1 MQKTL
6 SALVVHD
13 IKNALALLEIDLE
26 QLNHHKD
33 VPPEGAR
40 AYRRCIEL
48 KNRLVSFLTLYKR
61 DQSGLQ
67 SVAVEVDLA
76 EFVEDMVSNSQSVMM
91 AKSHQGHPI
100 MVYVDRDKTRVGG
113 TTDGFAM
120 FDENLV
126 ELALESALNNAVRY
140 ARHHVV
146 IWFEQE
152 ADKLVFKVLDDGAG
166 VGVTN
171 ELMERKIAENILLDR
186 AGAGIVQGSGRGSRF
201 GWCVA
206 GKRPGWRDVVCHD
219 AARLSDLLPSA

>member
-33 VPPEGAR
+33 VPHEGER

-67 SVAVEVDLA
+67 PVLVEVDLA
-76 EFVEDMVSNSQSVMM
+76 EFVEDMVSSSQSVMM
-91 AKSHQGHPI
+91 AKSHQGHPVV
-100 MVYVDRDKTRVGG
+100 VYVDHERMRTGG
-113 TTDGFAM
+113 TTGGFAM
-120 FDENLV
+120 FDENLL

-140 ARHHVV
+140 AHHQVV

-152 ADKLVFKVLDDGAG
+152 ADELVFKVLDDGAG
-166 VGVTN
+166 VGV
-171 ELMERKIAENILLDR
+171 EDQLMQRKIAEKSSSTGLGLELCK
-186 AGAGIVQGSGRGSRF
+186 AVAEAHGSGGVSLESF
-201 GWCVA
+201 
-206 GKRPGWRDVVCHD
+206 PGGGTLFSMTLH
-219 AARLSDLLPSA
+219 S

>member
-33 VPPEGAR
+33 VPPEGER

-67 SVAVEVDLA
+67 PVLVEVDLT
-76 EFVEDMVSNSQSVMM
+76 EFIEDMVSSSQSVMM
-91 AKSHQGHPI
+91 AKSHQGHPV
-100 MVYVDRDKTRVGG
+100 MVYADYDRMPPGG
-113 TTDGFAM
+113 TTGGFAM
-120 FDENLV
+120 FDENLL

-140 ARHHVV
+140 ARHNVA

-152 ADKLVFKVLDDGAG
+152 ADELVFKVLDDGAG
-166 VGVTN
+166 VGVED
-171 ELMERKIAENILLDR
+171 ELMQRKIAEKSSSTGLGLELCK
-186 AGAGIVQGSGRGSRF
+186 AVAEAHGSGRVSLES
-201 GWCVA
+201 V
-206 GKRPGWRDVVCHD
+206 PGGGTLFSMTLHG
-219 AARLSDLLPSA
+219 